1 MKVICPKCQFENQA
15 DATRIVCARCAT
27 IIEVRTEPGAAA
39 DPNKRQTARLPFT
52 GNANQSLPNQP
63 LNQRGDVYATHVGDD
78 FEDVLDLPRQTAA
91 YQANQSKP
99 EPEPVFDDVFTMPN
113 YDATA
118 SYDFSR
124 SEKSATTPV
133 ETFQTTPPRDRQTQ
147 DYAGTP
153 EQEFMGW
160 PVLPAGGDEEEDAAI
175 GAPSNRGGLLL
186 RVALILLVFG
196 VLSFLV
202 YYFLWDQIRNRQEQA
217 KEIATQ
223 PGQVQSPTPLP
234 KPSVDMSRITQPP
247 PAVEAPKPSNTA
259 APADKTLSSAN
270 GAKSGTEIKVQP
282 VPVGPAERTQPPKPA
297 PTLSAPDSKPPS
309 GGNLTLQ
316 VGSFPDQGQANAR
329 AAKLKEA
336 GAEARVVKAEIPG
349 KGTWYR
355 VQVGGFKSRDEA
367 QQFGNQLR
375 NKGAVQDFIVTTT
388 GK

>member
-27 IIEVRTEPGAAA
+27 IIEVRLEQGAAS
-39 DPNKRQTARLPFT
+39 DPNSKRQTARLPFT
-52 GNANQSLPNQP
+52 GNAGQPLANNP
-63 LNQRGDVYATHVGDD
+63 LNQRGDVYATHIGDD
-78 FEDVLDLPRQTAA
+78 FEDVLDLPRQTQAVN
-91 YQANQSKP
+91 YQAKS

-124 SEKSATTPV
+124 TQPNQTTPV
-133 ETFQTTPPRDRQTQ
+133 ETFQTTPTRQRETQ

-153 EQEFMGW
+153 EPEFMGW
-160 PVLPAGGDEEEDAAI
+160 PVLPAGADDDEEQAV
-175 GAPSNRGGLLL
+175 GATANRGGLFM

-202 YYFLWDQIRNRQEQA
+202 YYFLWDQIAKRKEQA
-217 KEIATQ
+217 DNIAQT
-223 PGQVQSPTPLP
+223 GQVQNPTPAPKPTVDLRSNETAKPPVTELP
-234 KPSVDMSRITQPP
+234 KPANTTA
-247 PAVEAPKPSNTA
+247 PAVKPQDDAT
-259 APADKTLSSAN
+259 
-270 GAKSGTEIKVQP
+270 KSGTEIKVPP

-297 PTLSAPDSKPPS
+297 PTPGPPAVKTPS
-309 GGNLTLQ
+309 GGNLTIQ
-316 VGSFPDQGQANAR
+316 IGSFNDQGQANAR
-329 AAKLKEA
+329 AAKLKDA

-355 VQVGGFKSRDEA
+355 VQVGGFKSREEA
-367 QQFGNQLR
+367 QSYGNQLR
-375 NKGAVQDFIVTTT
+375 GKGAVQDFIVTTT